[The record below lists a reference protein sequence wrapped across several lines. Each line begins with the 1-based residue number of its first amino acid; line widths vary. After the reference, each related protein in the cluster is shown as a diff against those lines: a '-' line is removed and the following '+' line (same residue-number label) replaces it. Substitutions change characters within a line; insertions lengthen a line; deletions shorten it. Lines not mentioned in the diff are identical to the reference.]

1 MAFFE
6 NIRIDPANAVELS
19 AVTYTQIVIDTG
31 GSVDINGV
39 TVTNTGAPYTLEMR
53 VRSLENPVGNV
64 YAVGTP
70 IESDNTPVVVVTSYF
85 EDSYIDDDY
94 FETT

>member
-6 NIRIDPANAVELS
+6 NIRIDPASAVELS
-19 AVTYTQIVIDTG
+19 AVTYTQIVLDTG
-31 GSVDINGV
+31 SSIDINGV
-39 TVTNTGAPYTLEMR
+39 TVTNSGAPYSLEMR
-53 VRSLENPVGNV
+53 VTSLENPVGNV
-64 YAVGTP
+64 YAIGTP

-85 EDSYIDDDY
+85 EDGYIDVDY

>member
-6 NIRIDPANAVELS
+6 NIRIDPASAVELS
-19 AVTYTQIVIDTG
+19 AVTYTEIVIDTG

-39 TVTNTGAPYTLEMR
+39 TVTNTGAPYTLQMR

-64 YAVGTP
+64 YAIGTP
-70 IESDNTPVVVVTSYF
+70 IEADMSPVIVTTSYF
-85 EDSYIDDDY
+85 VDDYIDDDY
-94 FETT
+94 FETI